1 MGATDDDPSYA
12 FPAWTL
18 LYVVVMALSLA
29 ASFTAALALHKYSKL
44 VSSCICYAMLHF
56 FTWKSIY
63 SLFRITV
70 LAVLMEQFNHKS
82 STWFILDRD
91 HDIGGFR
98 LVGHE
103 NADHLGDVGPPP
115 FYVKMALFIGD
126 ISLLSGSFW
135 MFVLVAELLR
145 LVKTTV
151 DRGVH
156 AERKIA
162 RAYMVLNLILMLAY
176 FAGVTSSTL
185 PSTHSFYSNRFRLF
199 LVTSTASQCA
209 VVLFVSGAVLYLNC
223 TGQKLECVHCSIV
236 QKPLYC
242 RLKQILLVYDITA
255 LQYFAVGWIMTVK
268 PATPHGNFDY
278 LPRGLVIV
286 SNLLYFA
293 SPIALAFLLVANQQC
308 MMSWCMVP
316 EDVIQQFQA
325 NEPPTDFPV
334 FVNTDIESSSALWG
348 ALGSVMH
355 DAQDIHDNLLRTLL
369 VPHHGYEITTAG
381 DSFQLAFHN
390 IADAVAYCLD
400 VQQKLLQQEW
410 PRAFVDCHMPGS
422 ATITTHQSLLK
433 RPKMVFHGVRVRM
446 GIHAS
451 NPAEGDL
458 VNQVHPVT
466 GRMMYVGLSEL
477 IGREVSDIGCG
488 GQIIITA
495 PIVRW
500 LRINLA
506 QRTEWAKAHSCL
518 YYDMGVHRIQD
529 LKIDLGIAQ
538 VVPLSL
544 HERVGMF
551 PPRSSTV
558 RFDSPRCPETSHYS
572 LLISPHQPQ
581 YPSYPPSA
589 FFRSPCDQGNI
600 SLMA

>member
-1 MGATDDDPSYA
+1 MAYESSSPTYA
-12 FPAWTL
+12 FPGWTL
-18 LYVVVMALSLA
+18 LYVVVMAFSLA

-70 LAVLMEQFNHKS
+70 LAVLMEQFNHKE

-103 NADHLGDVGPPP
+103 NADHLGDEGPPP

-135 MFVLVAELLR
+135 MFVLVAEL
-145 LVKTTV
+145 KSCT
-151 DRGVH
+151 
-156 AERKIA
+156 
-162 RAYMVLNLILMLAY
+162 
-176 FAGVTSSTL
+176 F
-185 PSTHSFYSNRFRLF
+185 SFKQGLSI
-199 LVTSTASQCA
+199 QPIH
-209 VVLFVSGAVLYLNC
+209 
-223 TGQKLECVHCSIV
+223 TG
-236 QKPLYC
+236 
-242 RLKQILLVYDITA
+242 RLVYDITA

-390 IADAVAYCLD
+390 IADAVAYCLE

-410 PRAFVDCHMPGS
+410 PQAFVDCHMPGS

-506 QRTEWAKAHSCL
+506 QRTEWAKAHLC
-518 YYDMGVHRIQD
+518 VHRIHD

-589 FFRSPCDQGNI
+589 FFRSPCDQGDI